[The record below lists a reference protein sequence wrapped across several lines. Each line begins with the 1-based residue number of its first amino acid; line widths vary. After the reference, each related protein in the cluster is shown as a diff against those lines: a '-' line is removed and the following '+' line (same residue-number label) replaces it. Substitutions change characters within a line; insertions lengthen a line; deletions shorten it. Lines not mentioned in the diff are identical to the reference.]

1 MVVAT
6 IIDISSDI
14 LVMVL
19 PIRLLFGLR
28 ISTKQKIS
36 VGGIFC
42 LCIAIMIFALIRM
55 VSLLRTIV
63 STDNANAGIALALW
77 SMLECSVG
85 LFISSLLQRHFVNHN
100 HLQLS

>member
-6 IIDISSDI
+6 VIDISSDI
-14 LVMVL
+14 LVMIL

-28 ISTKQKIS
+28 ISTKQKIG

-42 LCIAIMIFALIRM
+42 LGFGVIIFAIIRM
-55 VSLLRTIV
+55 VSLLHAIV
-63 STDNANAGIALALW
+63 TGNANAGVALALW

-85 LFISSLLQRHFVNHN
+85 LYIRFPSLVTPY
-100 HLQLS
+100 